1 MPKEQETQS
10 HFVQRLVRHTYWSRV
25 IITIITLSTFFA
37 IVGGIGYAIWVS
49 ADISHEW
56 KEILL
61 LVLGAFIGSYN
72 KVIDFWFNALERD
85 KDMVRRADAED
96 DNTRYR
102 ICDCEKQIEFQNN
115 KYNKPN
121 S

>member
-1 MPKEQETQS
+1 
-10 HFVQRLVRHTYWSRV
+10 LG
-25 IITIITLSTFFA
+25 TFF
-37 IVGGIGYAIWVS
+37 IVVGGIGYAIWVQ

-72 KVIDFWFNALERD
+72 KVIDFWFNSLERD

-96 DNTRYR
+96 DNRYR
-102 ICDCEKQIEFQNN
+102 ICDCEKQIEYQNKRN
-115 KYNKPN
+115 NN
-121 S
+121 E